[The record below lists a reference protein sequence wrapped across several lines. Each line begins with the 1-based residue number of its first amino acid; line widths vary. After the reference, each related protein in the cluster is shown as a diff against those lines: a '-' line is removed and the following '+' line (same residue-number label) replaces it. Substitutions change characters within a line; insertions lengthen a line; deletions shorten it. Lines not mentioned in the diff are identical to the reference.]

1 VLDLCRVVLCNLQ
14 WSRRKLSIGQSGTAN
29 APKGST
35 RPAANTS
42 DGRLTSVVPLLAFGG
57 PGAAGLSV
65 AWLWVVPEAVV
76 VMVVSDR
83 PR

>member
-1 VLDLCRVVLCNLQ
+1 MAV
-14 WSRRKLSIGQSGTAN
+14 
-29 APKGST
+29 
-35 RPAANTS
+35 
-42 DGRLTSVVPLLAFGG
+42 GG